1 MLENTVTLL
10 TLQNR
15 IGERL
20 QDTSFQSISLAAVTD
35 VINQVLKYYKFQRF
49 WFNEEMQPLVLTQG
63 VGIIPSANM
72 PTDFLCEIPDGGLT
86 IFFGNRYWKLD
97 KRSSEVFD
105 SENVSANGLPY
116 IYTYRAGQYEVY
128 YLPNNN
134 YTLNLRYLKDYV
146 DLSSGTDTN
155 DFLNYADMMI
165 YYNALSRIYGE
176 FKQDSK
182 METYYTSRAEDECTN
197 VSRRTSALTG
207 TGTLTLNSNLLS

>member
-49 WFNEEMQPLVLTQG
+49 WFNEEMQPLTLTQG
-63 VGIIPSANM
+63 SSIIPPNII

-86 IFFGNRYWKLD
+86 IFYGNIYYPLE
-97 KRSSEVFD
+97 KRPSIVFD
-105 SENVSANGLPY
+105 SENISGIGLPY

-128 YLPNNN
+128 FVPNIN

-146 DLSSGTDTN
+146 DLVNTTDTN

-165 YYNALSRIYGE
+165 YYSALSRIYGE

-182 METYYTSRAEDECTN
+182 MEAYYTSRAEDECTN

>member
-1 MLENTVTLL
+1 MLENTVTLS

-49 WFNEEMQPLVLTQG
+49 WFNDEMQPLTLTQG
-63 VGIIPSANM
+63 VGIIPAANM
-72 PTDFLCEIPDGGLT
+72 PADFLCEIPDGGLT
-86 IFFGNRYWKLD
+86 ILFGKIYYPLQKV
-97 KRSSEVFD
+97 SSVIFD
-105 SENVSANGLPY
+105 SENISGIGLPY
-116 IYTYRAGQYEVY
+116 IYTYRAEQYEVY

-134 YTLNLRYLKDYV
+134 YTLNLRYLKDYT
-146 DLSSGTDTN
+146 DLASGSDTN

-182 METYYTSRAEDECTN
+182 MEAYYTSRAEDECTN